1 MGSGSLGK
9 TWLGG
14 RDGVAVEVE
23 GDGAVDVGAVDVD
36 SGVLQALEDIG
47 FGKAERVSK
56 AN

>member
-1 MGSGSLGK
+1 VGSGSLRK

-23 GDGAVDVGAVDVD
+23 GDGAVDVSAVDAD
-36 SGVLQALEDIG
+36 SGVLQALEDVG
-47 FGKAERVSK
+47 FGKAERVSE

>member
-23 GDGAVDVGAVDVD
+23 GDCAVDVGAVDAD
-36 SGVLQALEDIG
+36 SGVLQAFEDIG
-47 FGKAERVSK
+47 FGKAERVSVSD
-56 AN
+56 

>member
-1 MGSGSLGK
+1 MGFGSLRK
-9 TWLGG
+9 TGQCG

-23 GDGAVDVGAVDVD
+23 GDGAVDVGAVDAD
-36 SGVLQALEDIG
+36 SGVLQALEDVG

>member
-1 MGSGSLGK
+1 VGSGSLGK
-9 TWLGG
+9 TGQGG

-36 SGVLQALEDIG
+36 SGVLQALEDVG
-47 FGKAERVSK
+47 FGKAERVSE